1 MAVAAKRRVVVN
13 AGRRRATKRRNRRMT
28 AKQIKFF
35 GTKAQKAGL
44 KRSNKHRRRTAAH
57 SRPNRAPKR
66 KSRANRSH
74 RARKNP
80 GDILSLVLNPAK
92 GKKMAAHKKRSTS
105 NPRRYHRRRAARMNP
120 ARRRLGR
127 LRHHSY
133 GHRRRS
139 NRRRHN
145 RRRNPSSAGGMSV
158 KQGMMFAVGAGVG
171 FFGSK
176 LLTQAVMGASNTGA
190 TGYLGNAVATAGLAV
205 TAHMFRGVLGKNA
218 GLAVLSGGIL
228 QLLARILTDQTPFGQ
243 FTSALGVGDYQMQ
256 NFVTPQ
262 RLVDP
267 LNSAQIEIPTGWGA
281 APVAISSN
289 GAPAHMIKGAS
300 GYNTQGFGASL
311 YSPQGLYS

>member
-57 SRPNRAPKR
+57 SRPNRAK
-66 KSRANRSH
+66 KRANRSH

-92 GKKMAAHKKRSTS
+92 GKKMAAPKKRRRSRRRSTS

-120 ARRRLGR
+120 ARR
-127 LRHHSY
+127 HHSY

-145 RRRNPSSAGGMSV
+145 RRRNPSAGGMSV